1 MREEEFIFKV
11 DKLLLRKNKNH
22 KQTTGI
28 NKMQF
33 LDQLKES
40 LVSAFMNVPQVDTRN
55 ARVPVEINTK
65 QLRERLQQQE
75 GFYWAYTPQ
84 FPMAK

>member
-1 MREEEFIFKV
+1 
-11 DKLLLRKNKNH
+11 
-22 KQTTGI
+22 
-28 NKMQF
+28 MQF